1 MVLDEVSSEM
11 LRRKLDDARFLA
23 MWVANETALFLAD
36 LGDEGANAERLAAF
50 VRMVRG
56 DLAEA
61 VEICA
66 ECEVSLCALNCACTN
81 ADKSNVR

>member
-23 MWVANETALFLAD
+23 MWVANETSLFLAD

-50 VRMVRG
+50 VRMVR
-56 DLAEA
+56 
-61 VEICA
+61 A
-66 ECEVSLCALNCACTN
+66 ECETSLCALNCARAN
-81 ADKSNVR
+81 ADNSNAR

>member
-23 MWVANETALFLAD
+23 MWVANETALLLAD

-61 VEICA
+61 VKICA
-66 ECEVSLCALNCACTN
+66 ECETSLCALNCARAN
-81 ADKSNVR
+81 ADNSNAR

>member
-1 MVLDEVSSEM
+1 MALDEVSLVM

-23 MWVANETALFLAD
+23 MWAANETALFLAD
-36 LGDEGANAERLAAF
+36 LGDGGANAERLAAF

-61 VEICA
+61 VAICA
-66 ECEVSLCALNCACTN
+66 ECETSLCALNFARAN
-81 ADKSNVR
+81 ADNSNAR

>member
-1 MVLDEVSSEM
+1 MVLDEVASEM

-23 MWVANETALFLAD
+23 MWVANETSLFLAD

-56 DLAEA
+56 DLGEA

-66 ECEVSLCALNCACTN
+66 ECETSLCALTCARASAEN
-81 ADKSNVR
+81 GNV

>member
-56 DLAEA
+56 DLADLLLGHGG
-61 VEICA
+61 CF
-66 ECEVSLCALNCACTN
+66 CG
-81 ADKSNVR
+81 